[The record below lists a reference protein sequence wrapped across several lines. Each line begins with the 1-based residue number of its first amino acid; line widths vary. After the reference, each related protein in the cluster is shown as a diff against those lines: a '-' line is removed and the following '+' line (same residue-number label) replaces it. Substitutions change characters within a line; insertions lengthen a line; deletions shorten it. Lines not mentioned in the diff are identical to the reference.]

1 MNRNIQYRNF
11 NIEYRFD
18 DTSNPDSR
26 TVEGYGSVFETP
38 SADLGFIETISRSA
52 ITEDTI
58 KNSDVF
64 AMLNHDTDKILARSR
79 YGEGSLELSIDEKG
93 LHYRFEAPKT
103 NLGDE
108 LLEHLNR
115 REITSS
121 SFAFTVAEDIWE
133 KRDGQIYR
141 TITKIDRIYD
151 VSPVF
156 EPAYPAAE
164 CHHRN
169 LPSEYEEELKK
180 LEIRMEENPIEKPIE
195 KPMEDPKDE
204 LTPDEN
210 RMEDDPKEKPNGS
223 CRADDESPE
232 ETIEETTEET
242 TEDPKDESNP
252 DDNLN
257 NEPNKIIEK
266 PSEDDSEEERK
277 NKLNKSK
284 MEKIEKRFNLVAE
297 LRNAMETGKTIDLG
311 AIENRGYSVTDE
323 GADIVDTDLY
333 NILEPLRAKNVLM
346 QAGAKYMTGLVGNV
360 QVPIMAGGNV
370 AWSSE
375 KGAATDGSGSF
386 TSVTL
391 SPKRLT
397 GKFPISLQLLE
408 QDSIDVENVI
418 RQDIINAINDK
429 LEESILK
436 TSATV
441 QGDFDNLAAKL
452 GNEASPAATYSDLL
466 AGESAVEEA
475 NVYGDCKYIVSPS
488 AKATLRSM
496 IKGTNGTGMVMED
509 GQIDGVDAL
518 STGHVAA
525 NNLYYGDFSNVLIGS
540 WGNVQLDVVRD
551 VQSLA
556 NGCVTIVVNAFFD
569 CKIAR
574 PKAFIYETVNTI

>member
-79 YGEGSLELSIDEKG
+79 YGEGSLELSLDEKG

-180 LEIRMEENPIEKPIE
+180 LEIRMEEKPIE

-204 LTPDEN
+204 LTQDEN
-210 RMEDDPKEKPNGS
+210 RMEDDPKEKPNGG
-223 CRADDESPE
+223 CRADDDSME
-232 ETIEETTEET
+232 ETIEETTE
-242 TEDPKDESNP
+242 DPMDESNP
-252 DDNLN
+252 DDNPN
-257 NEPNKIIEK
+257 NESNEPNKIIKK

-360 QVPIMAGGNV
+360 QIPIMSGGNV
-370 AWSSE
+370 AWASE

-436 TSATV
+436 TGATV
-441 QGDFDNLAAKL
+441 QGDFDNLAAKFS
-452 GNEASPAATYSDLL
+452 GEATPIVTYAQLVD
-466 AGESAVEEA
+466 GEGIVEEA
-475 NVYGDCKYIVSPS
+475 NVYGDCKYIVSPY
-488 AKATLRSM
+488 AKSVLRSM
-496 IKGTNGTGMVMED
+496 IKGTNGTGMVMEA
-509 GQIDGVDAL
+509 GQIDGIEVL
-518 STGHVAA
+518 STSHVSSDKF
-525 NNLYYGDFSNVLIGS
+525 YYGDFSNVIIGS

-551 VQSLA
+551 VESLA
-556 NGCVTIVVNAFFD
+556 NGCVTVVVNAFFD

-574 PKAFIYETVNTI
+574 PEAFVFETVNAG

>member
-1 MNRNIQYRNF
+1 MNKNIQYRNF
-11 NIEYRFD
+11 NIEYRVD
-18 DTSNPDSR
+18 DTTNPDSR

-52 ITEDTI
+52 NAEDTI

-64 AMLNHDTDKILARSR
+64 ATLNHDDDKILARSR
-79 YGEGSLELSIDEKG
+79 YGEGSLELSVDEKG
-93 LHYRFEAPKT
+93 LRYRFEAPKT

-121 SFAFTVAEDIWE
+121 SFAFTVADDIWE
-133 KRDGQIYR
+133 KKDGQIYR

-180 LEIRMEENPIEKPIE
+180 LEIRMEEKPIE
-195 KPMEDPKDE
+195 KPMEEPKDE

-210 RMEDDPKEKPNGS
+210 RMEDDPKDKPNGG
-223 CRADDESPE
+223 CRADDDPME
-232 ETIEETTEET
+232 ETIEETTE
-242 TEDPKDESNP
+242 DPMDEPDP

-257 NEPNKIIEK
+257 NEPNKINEK

-333 NILEPLRAKNVLM
+333 NILEPLRTKNVLM

-375 KGAATDGSGSF
+375 KGAASDGSGSF

-408 QDSIDVENVI
+408 QDSIDVENAI

-429 LEESILK
+429 REESILK
-436 TSATV
+436 ADATV

-452 GNEASPAATYSDLL
+452 GSATSVATYADLVD
-466 AGESAVEEA
+466 GEAKVEAA
-475 NVYGDCKYIVSPS
+475 NVYGDCKYVVAPS
-488 AKATLRSM
+488 AKAALRSM
-496 IKGTNGTGMVMED
+496 IKGTNGTGMVMEA
-509 GQIDGVDAL
+509 GQIDGVEAL

-525 NNLYYGDFSNVLIGS
+525 DKLYYGDFSNVLIGS

-569 CKIAR
+569 CKVAR
-574 PKAFIYETVNTI
+574 PEAFVYETL

>member
-1 MNRNIQYRNF
+1 MNKNIQYRNF
-11 NIEYRFD
+11 NIEYRVD

-64 AMLNHDTDKILARSR
+64 ATLNHDDDKILARSR
-79 YGEGSLELSIDEKG
+79 YGEGSLELTVDEKG
-93 LHYRFEAPKT
+93 LRYRFEAPKT

-121 SFAFTVAEDIWE
+121 SFAFTVADDIWE
-133 KRDGQIYR
+133 KKDGQIYR

-180 LEIRMEENPIEKPIE
+180 LEIRMEEDPKDESKE
-195 KPMEDPKDE
+195 EPMEDPK
-204 LTPDEN
+204 PDEN
-210 RMEDDPKEKPNGS
+210 RMEEDPKEKPNDG
-223 CRADDESPE
+223 CRAEDMPNDDPE
-232 ETIEETTEET
+232 EMP
-242 TEDPKDESNP
+242 EDPT
-252 DDNLN
+252 DDDP
-257 NEPNKIIEK
+257 NEPNESNEPNEK

-277 NKLNKSK
+277 NKINKSK

-333 NILEPLRAKNVLM
+333 NILEPLRTKNVLM

-375 KGAATDGSGSF
+375 KGAASDGSGSF

-397 GKFPISLQLLE
+397 GKFLISLQILE
-408 QDSIDVENVI
+408 QDSIDVENAI

-436 TSATV
+436 ADATV

-452 GNEASPAATYSDLL
+452 GSATSVANYADLVDGEAK
-466 AGESAVEEA
+466 VEAA
-475 NVYGDCKYIVSPS
+475 NVYGDCKYVVAPS
-488 AKATLRSM
+488 AKAALRSM
-496 IKGTNGTGMVMED
+496 IKGTNGTGMVMEA
-509 GQIDGVDAL
+509 GQIDGVEAL
-518 STGHVAA
+518 STGHVATDK
-525 NNLYYGDFSNVLIGS
+525 LYYGDFSNVLIGS

-569 CKIAR
+569 CKVAR
-574 PKAFIYETVNTI
+574 PEAFVYETL

>member
-1 MNRNIQYRNF
+1 MNKNIQYRNF
-11 NIEYRFD
+11 NIEYRVD

-64 AMLNHDTDKILARSR
+64 ATLNHDDDKILARSR
-79 YGEGSLELSIDEKG
+79 YGEGSLELTVDEKG
-93 LHYRFEAPKT
+93 LRYRFEAPKT

-121 SFAFTVAEDIWE
+121 SFAFTVADDIWE
-133 KRDGQIYR
+133 KKDGQIYR

-180 LEIRMEENPIEKPIE
+180 LEIRMEEDPKDESKE
-195 KPMEDPKDE
+195 EPMEDPK
-204 LTPDEN
+204 PDEN
-210 RMEDDPKEKPNGS
+210 RMEEDPKEKPNDG
-223 CRADDESPE
+223 CRAEDMPNDDPE
-232 ETIEETTEET
+232 EMP
-242 TEDPKDESNP
+242 EDPT
-252 DDNLN
+252 DDDP
-257 NEPNKIIEK
+257 NEPNESNEPNEK

-277 NKLNKSK
+277 NKINKSK

-333 NILEPLRAKNVLM
+333 NILEPLRTKNVLM

-375 KGAATDGSGSF
+375 KGAASDGSGSF

-408 QDSIDVENVI
+408 QDSIDVENAI

-436 TSATV
+436 ADATV

-452 GNEASPAATYSDLL
+452 GSATSVANYADLVDGEAK
-466 AGESAVEEA
+466 VEAA
-475 NVYGDCKYIVSPS
+475 NVYGDCKYVVAPS
-488 AKATLRSM
+488 AKAALRSM
-496 IKGTNGTGMVMED
+496 IKGTNGTGMVMEA
-509 GQIDGVDAL
+509 GQIDGVEAL
-518 STGHVAA
+518 STGHVATDK
-525 NNLYYGDFSNVLIGS
+525 LYYGDFSNVLIGS

-569 CKIAR
+569 CKVAR
-574 PKAFIYETVNTI
+574 PEAFVYETL

>member
-79 YGEGSLELSIDEKG
+79 YGEGSLELSLDEKG

-180 LEIRMEENPIEKPIE
+180 LEIRMEEKPIEKPIE

-210 RMEDDPKEKPNGS
+210 RMEDDPKEKPNGG

-232 ETIEETTEET
+232 ETIEETTE
-242 TEDPKDESNP
+242 DPMDEPNP
-252 DDNLN
+252 DDNPN
-257 NEPNKIIEK
+257 NESNEPNKINEK

-360 QVPIMAGGNV
+360 QIPIMSGGNV
-370 AWSSE
+370 AWASE

-452 GNEASPAATYSDLL
+452 GNEAVSVATYTELVQQE
-466 AGESAVEEA
+466 GGVEEE
-475 NVYGDCKYIVSPS
+475 NVYGDCKYIVAPS
-488 AKATLRSM
+488 AKSVLRSM
-496 IKGTNGTGMVMED
+496 IKGTNGTGMVMEA
-509 GQIDGVDAL
+509 GQIDGIEVL
-518 STGHVAA
+518 STSHVSP
-525 NNLYYGDFSNVLIGS
+525 NNFYYGDFSNVIIGS

-551 VQSLA
+551 VESLA
-556 NGCVTIVVNAFFD
+556 NGCVTVVVNAFFD

-574 PKAFIYETVNTI
+574 PEAFVYETVNTI

>member
-1 MNRNIQYRNF
+1 MNKNIQYRNF
-11 NIEYRFD
+11 NIEYRVD
-18 DTSNPDSR
+18 DTTNPDSR

-64 AMLNHDTDKILARSR
+64 ATLNHDDDKILARSR
-79 YGEGSLELSIDEKG
+79 YGEGSLELSVDEKG
-93 LHYRFEAPKT
+93 LRYRFEAPKT

-121 SFAFTVAEDIWE
+121 SFAFTVADDIWE
-133 KRDGQIYR
+133 KKDGQIYR

-180 LEIRMEENPIEKPIE
+180 LEMRMEEDLKDEPKDE
-195 KPMEDPKDE
+195 PMEDPK
-204 LTPDEN
+204 PDEN
-210 RMEDDPKEKPNGS
+210 RMDEDPKEKPNGG
-223 CRADDESPE
+223 CRSEDMPDDDPE
-232 ETIEETTEET
+232 EIPDD
-242 TEDPKDESNP
+242 DPKDPE
-252 DDNLN
+252 DDL
-257 NEPNKIIEK
+257 NEPNEPNEK

-277 NKLNKSK
+277 NKINKSK

-333 NILEPLRAKNVLM
+333 NILEPLRTKNVLM

-375 KGAATDGSGSF
+375 KGAASDGSGSF

-408 QDSIDVENVI
+408 QDSIDVENAI

-436 TSATV
+436 ADATV

-452 GNEASPAATYSDLL
+452 GSATSVATYADLVD
-466 AGESAVEEA
+466 GEAKVEAA
-475 NVYGDCKYIVSPS
+475 NVYGDCKYVVAPS
-488 AKATLRSM
+488 AKAALRSM
-496 IKGTNGTGMVMED
+496 IKGTNGTGMVMEA
-509 GQIDGVDAL
+509 GQIDGVEAL

-525 NNLYYGDFSNVLIGS
+525 DKLYYGDFSNVLIGS

-569 CKIAR
+569 CKVAR
-574 PKAFIYETVNTI
+574 PEAFVYETL

>member
-79 YGEGSLELSIDEKG
+79 YGEGSLELSLDEKG

-180 LEIRMEENPIEKPIE
+180 LEIRMEEKPIEKPIE

-204 LTPDEN
+204 LTKDEN
-210 RMEDDPKEKPNGS
+210 RMEEDPKEKPNGG
-223 CRADDESPE
+223 CRADDDSME
-232 ETIEETTEET
+232 ETIEETI
-242 TEDPKDESNP
+242 EDPKDESNP

-436 TSATV
+436 AEATV
-441 QGDFDNLAAKL
+441 QGDFDNLATKL
-452 GNEASPAATYSDLL
+452 GSATQVTTYADLVDGEAK
-466 AGESAVEEA
+466 VEAA
-475 NVYGDCKYIVSPS
+475 NVYGDCKYIVAPS
-488 AKATLRSM
+488 AKAALRSM
-496 IKGTNGTGMVMED
+496 IKGTNGTGMVMEA
-509 GQIDGVDAL
+509 GQVDGVEAL

-525 NNLYYGDFSNVLIGS
+525 DKLYYGDFSNVLIGS

-574 PKAFIYETVNTI
+574 PEAFVYETL

>member
-1 MNRNIQYRNF
+1 MNKNIQYRNF
-11 NIEYRFD
+11 NIEYRVD

-64 AMLNHDTDKILARSR
+64 ATLNHDDDKILARSR
-79 YGEGSLELSIDEKG
+79 YGEGSLELSVDEKG
-93 LHYRFEAPKT
+93 LHYRFDAPKT

-133 KRDGQIYR
+133 KKDGQIYR

-164 CHHRN
+164 CNHRN

-180 LEIRMEENPIEKPIE
+180 LEIRMEDLKDPKEE
-195 KPMEDPKDE
+195 PMEDPK
-204 LTPDEN
+204 PDEN
-210 RMEDDPKEKPNGS
+210 RMEEDPKEKPNGG
-223 CRADDESPE
+223 CRAEDMPDDDPDEMP
-232 ETIEETTEET
+232 
-242 TEDPKDESNP
+242 EDPT
-252 DDNLN
+252 DDDP
-257 NEPNKIIEK
+257 NEPNEFNEPNEK

-277 NKLNKSK
+277 NKINQSK

-333 NILEPLRAKNVLM
+333 NILEPLRTKNVLM

-375 KGAATDGSGSF
+375 KGAASDGSGSF

-408 QDSIDVENVI
+408 QDSIDVENAI

-436 TSATV
+436 ADATV

-452 GNEASPAATYSDLL
+452 GSATSVATYADLVD
-466 AGESAVEEA
+466 GEAKVEAA
-475 NVYGDCKYIVSPS
+475 NVYGDCKYVVAPS
-488 AKATLRSM
+488 AKAALRSM
-496 IKGTNGTGMVMED
+496 IKGTNGTGMVMEA
-509 GQIDGVDAL
+509 GQIDGVEAL
-518 STGHVAA
+518 STGHVATDK
-525 NNLYYGDFSNVLIGS
+525 LYYGDFSNVLIGS

-569 CKIAR
+569 CKVAR
-574 PKAFIYETVNTI
+574 PEAFVYETL

>member
-79 YGEGSLELSIDEKG
+79 YGEGSLELSLDEKG

-180 LEIRMEENPIEKPIE
+180 LEIRMEEKPIEKPIE

-204 LTPDEN
+204 LTKDEN
-210 RMEDDPKEKPNGS
+210 RMEEDPKEKPNGG
-223 CRADDESPE
+223 CRADDDSME
-232 ETIEETTEET
+232 ETIEETI
-242 TEDPKDESNP
+242 EDPKDESNP

-333 NILEPLRAKNVLM
+333 NILEPLRAKNVLI

-360 QVPIMAGGNV
+360 QIPIMSGGNV
-370 AWSSE
+370 AWASE

-436 TSATV
+436 TGATV
-441 QGDFDNLAAKL
+441 QGDFDNIAANL
-452 GNEASPAATYSDLL
+452 VEAKPITTYAQLVEYEGD
-466 AGESAVEEA
+466 VEEA
-475 NVYGDCKYIVSPS
+475 NVYGDCKYIVSPY
-488 AKATLRSM
+488 AKSVLRSM

-509 GQIDGVDAL
+509 GQIDGVEVL
-518 STGHVAA
+518 STGHVSPDK
-525 NNLYYGDFSNVLIGS
+525 LYYGDFSNVIIGS

-551 VQSLA
+551 VESLA

-574 PKAFIYETVNTI
+574 SEAIIYETVSAY

>member
-1 MNRNIQYRNF
+1 MNKNIQYRNF
-11 NIEYRFD
+11 NIEYRVD
-18 DTSNPDSR
+18 DASNPDSR

-64 AMLNHDTDKILARSR
+64 ATLNHDDDKILARSR
-79 YGEGSLELSIDEKG
+79 YGEGSLELTVDEKG
-93 LHYRFEAPKT
+93 LRYRFEAPKT

-121 SFAFTVAEDIWE
+121 SFAFTVADDIWE

-180 LEIRMEENPIEKPIE
+180 LEIRMEEDPKDEPKE
-195 KPMEDPKDE
+195 EPMEDPK
-204 LTPDEN
+204 PDEN
-210 RMEDDPKEKPNGS
+210 RMEEDPKEKPNGG
-223 CRADDESPE
+223 CRAEDMPDDDPE
-232 ETIEETTEET
+232 EIP
-242 TEDPKDESNP
+242 EDPT
-252 DDNLN
+252 DDDP
-257 NEPNKIIEK
+257 NEPNEFNEPNEK

-277 NKLNKSK
+277 NKINKSK

-333 NILEPLRAKNVLM
+333 NILEPLRTKNVLM

-375 KGAATDGSGSF
+375 KGAASDGSGSF

-408 QDSIDVENVI
+408 QDSIDVENAI

-436 TSATV
+436 ADATV

-452 GNEASPAATYSDLL
+452 GSATSVATYADLVD
-466 AGESAVEEA
+466 GEAKVEAA
-475 NVYGDCKYIVSPS
+475 NVYGDCKYVVAPS
-488 AKATLRSM
+488 AKAALRSM
-496 IKGTNGTGMVMED
+496 IKGTNGTGMVMEA
-509 GQIDGVDAL
+509 GQIDGVEAL

-525 NNLYYGDFSNVLIGS
+525 DKLYYGDFSNVLVGS

-574 PKAFIYETVNTI
+574 PEAFVYETL

>member
-1 MNRNIQYRNF
+1 MNKNIQYRNF
-11 NIEYRFD
+11 NIEYRVD
-18 DTSNPDSR
+18 DTTNSDSR

-64 AMLNHDTDKILARSR
+64 ATLNHDDDKILARSR
-79 YGEGSLELSIDEKG
+79 YGEGSVELSVDEKG
-93 LHYRFEAPKT
+93 LRYRFEAPKT

-121 SFAFTVAEDIWE
+121 SFAFTVADDIWE

-180 LEIRMEENPIEKPIE
+180 LEIRMEEDPKDEPKE
-195 KPMEDPKDE
+195 EPMEDPK
-204 LTPDEN
+204 PDEN
-210 RMEDDPKEKPNGS
+210 RMD
-223 CRADDESPE
+223 
-232 ETIEETTEET
+232 
-242 TEDPKDESNP
+242 EDPKKKSNGGCRAEDMP
-252 DDNLN
+252 DDDPDEMPEDPTDDDP
-257 NEPNKIIEK
+257 NEPNEFNEPNEK

-277 NKLNKSK
+277 NKINQSK

-333 NILEPLRAKNVLM
+333 NILEPLRTKNVLM

-375 KGAATDGSGSF
+375 KGAASDGSGSF

-408 QDSIDVENVI
+408 QDSIDVENAI

-436 TSATV
+436 ADATV

-452 GNEASPAATYSDLL
+452 GSATSVANYADLVDGEAK
-466 AGESAVEEA
+466 VEAA
-475 NVYGDCKYIVSPS
+475 NVYGDCKYVVAPS
-488 AKATLRSM
+488 AKAALRSM
-496 IKGTNGTGMVMED
+496 IKGTNGTGMVMEA
-509 GQIDGVDAL
+509 GQIDGVEAL
-518 STGHVAA
+518 STGHVATDK
-525 NNLYYGDFSNVLIGS
+525 LYYGDFSNVLIGS

-569 CKIAR
+569 CKVAR
-574 PKAFIYETVNTI
+574 PEAFVYETL